1 MKVKSLMFALVT
13 LIAVNSSV
21 FAQENGNKPLPQGR
35 LVEDSY
41 PLTPQKREATV
52 AELQPQLTELIDLAL
67 QTKQAHWN
75 VSGALYL
82 SLHEQFDHQVE
93 KYHGFSD
100 RVAERILS
108 LGYAADGRPQTI
120 VRSSPLGIY
129 PQGYVSDEQA
139 IKLEID
145 RLTKITKNTTQ
156 RIERLSKIDPVS
168 ENLLQDIEYTL
179 EKDLWQMRIHIQ
191 KPGGTGDSLPYTP
204 GVK

>member
-1 MKVKSLMFALVT
+1 MG
-13 LIAVNSSV
+13 VNVS
-21 FAQENGNKPLPQGR
+21 AQENGNKPLPQGR
-35 LVEDSY
+35 QVEESY
-41 PLTPQKREATV
+41 PLTPQNREAAV
-52 AELQPQLTELIDLAL
+52 AELQPELTELIDLTL
-67 QTKQAHWN
+67 QTKEAHWN

-82 SLHEQFDHQVE
+82 PLHEQFDHQVE
-93 KYHGFSD
+93 KYREFSD

-108 LGYAADGRPQTI
+108 LSYAADGRPQTI
-120 VRSSPLGIY
+120 VRNSPLGVY

-156 RIERLSKIDPVS
+156 RIERLSKVDPVG

-179 EKDLWQMRIHIQ
+179 ERHLWQMRIHLQ

-204 GVK
+204 GARQVPQ